1 MNKKGLTLIELLV
14 GVGIFGLA
22 FSLATGLFVGAL
34 KIQRRILALQEI
46 LNQSSYNL
54 EYMSRALRMVK
65 KDLTGKCLDSAGLN
79 YQITQNGLGI
89 RFLNYKDQCQ
99 EFYLDQ
105 TTLRLKEKN
114 ETEDYLTPDDLEVL
128 NFNLNLVG
136 ESQKDNLQPQV
147 TLFLKIQSPSLQPRP
162 EIKIQ
167 TTLSQRNL
175 DVLQ

>member
-1 MNKKGLTLIELLV
+1 
-14 GVGIFGLA
+14 
-22 FSLATGLFVGAL
+22 
-34 KIQRRILALQEI
+34 
-46 LNQSSYNL
+46 
-54 EYMSRALRMVK
+54 MVK